1 MISLGLLVQI
11 TPCEVDTIRA
21 CCFYFAFCAF
31 SVNFMT
37 KSFPPLIA
45 QQLIKS
51 EIHVQWPDKQHVPY
65 LNAVITKDVSLLWSL
80 HLNIVLFSLFY
91 CQYTPRQTCNQVITK
106 VSITPTTVWN
116 SVRCEMSGFQSD
128 FQYSEADNWYFKT
141 ILWSEKILTKKVFK
155 FIANV
160 VSKRIS
166 KIG

>member
-1 MISLGLLVQI
+1 LSASENTEQISSSPTHDSHTLFATMISLGLLVQI

-65 LNAVITKDVSLLWSL
+65 LNAVITKDVSLL
-80 HLNIVLFSLFY
+80 
-91 CQYTPRQTCNQVITK
+91 
-106 VSITPTTVWN
+106 
-116 SVRCEMSGFQSD
+116 
-128 FQYSEADNWYFKT
+128 
-141 ILWSEKILTKKVFK
+141 
-155 FIANV
+155 
-160 VSKRIS
+160 
-166 KIG
+166 